1 MKKIKKST
9 ILNILNL
16 LYVLLLISC
25 DGGGGDGDG
34 GGGGG
39 GDASLVPINDVRN
52 LDVIAYNTLIDG
64 EVIEYRE
71 PGSSNVF
78 DVIEFNG
85 PNLTDGANRFGRVYV
100 YDSEV
105 GGDQDFQTSSIPSD
119 GNPTARQKLQN
130 AVNTLIGL
138 GDNIDGN
145 SNFINLIRGGINDVD
160 DLDRF
165 EEMSTLLNIYGA
177 ETFGEDFISAPQNE
191 DDFFAEGPTFYD
203 HLIDSTYNA
212 IFEAQVIEGDYKCYI
227 TKRKIFLDDATN
239 AERAQ
244 LDPQNVPIPPKYYI
258 PRIAE
263 TQINNLDVLINNRQ
277 ATLIVEG
284 GRFTVRL
291 INSNADR

>member
-1 MKKIKKST
+1 MEKIKKST
-9 ILNILNL
+9 ILNILSL

-34 GGGGG
+34 GGGG
-39 GDASLVPINDVRN
+39 DASLVPINDVRN
-52 LDVIAYNTLIDG
+52 LPVIAYNTLIDD

-71 PGSSNVF
+71 SGSSNIF
-78 DVIEFNG
+78 DVIEFVA
-85 PNLTDGANRFGRVYV
+85 PNRTDGVNGFGRVYV

-105 GGDQDFQTSSIPSD
+105 GGDQDFQTASTPSD
-119 GNPTARQKLQN
+119 GNPTARVKLQN

-145 SNFINLIRGGINDVD
+145 ANFINLIRGGINDVD

-165 EEMSTLLNIYGA
+165 VEMSTLLNVYGA

-212 IFEAQVIEGDYKCYI
+212 IFEAQVIEGFYNCYI
-227 TKRKIFLDDATN
+227 TKRKIFLDDATP

-263 TQINNLDVLINNRQ
+263 AQINVLDVLIANGLT
-277 ATLIVEG
+277 TLIVED
-284 GRFTVRL
+284 GRFIVRL
-291 INSNADR
+291 INSNAGR